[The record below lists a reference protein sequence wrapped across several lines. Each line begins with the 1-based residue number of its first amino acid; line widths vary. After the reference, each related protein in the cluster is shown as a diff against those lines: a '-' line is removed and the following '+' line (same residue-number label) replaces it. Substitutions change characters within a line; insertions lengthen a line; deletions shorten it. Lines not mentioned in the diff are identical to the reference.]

1 MFIVN
6 TTTIKRES
14 IAFKVPSVL
23 YGIVN
28 LKIKQAYIKCIFCIW
43 NKSLLYSNECDTI

>member
-6 TTTIKRES
+6 TSIIKRES
-14 IAFKVPSVL
+14 IAFKVPGVL
-23 YGIVN
+23 YGMVN
-28 LKIKQAYIKCIFCIW
+28 LKIKQAYIKYILCTW